1 MKNSFVVKD
10 SIKTA
15 AYNLST
21 LWILLAITVFFGI
34 FGNNFLKGGNISN
47 IINQAGFLAIIGVSQ
62 LVVILTGGINL
73 SIGSCM
79 ALSTVLLGPL
89 MLAKAEMP
97 FALIFVMVVVCG
109 GLIGIINGFMVTLL
123 NIPAF
128 LATFATMYVARGAAW
143 LYIGKGVYYGINE
156 NIRFFATGVLF
167 RIGTFRV
174 TMPMVLA
181 AVFLAGM
188 AFFITKSNI
197 GRKIYFT
204 GSNPEAARF
213 SGIPTQRI
221 VIFAHILSGLI
232 SGFAGIMYVARIN
245 AADANLGV
253 TYHFDAISVALIGG
267 AIMSGGSGS
276 IWGVAAGAVIISVI
290 QSGMNN
296 MQVPTEL
303 QTAFLGVLIIVA
315 VCFNTFLQKK
325 KIQNTERHITDLA
338 GKTVKGGAQA

>member
-1 MKNSFVVKD
+1 MKNNISVKG
-10 SIKTA
+10 SIKAA

-21 LWILLAITVFFGI
+21 LWILLGITVFFCI

-89 MLAKAEMP
+89 MLAKTDMP
-97 FALIFVMVVVCG
+97 FALIFIMVIVCG
-109 GLIGIINGFMVTLL
+109 GLIGIINGLMVSIL

-167 RIGTFRV
+167 SVGTFRV

-181 AVFLAGM
+181 VVFLSGT
-188 AFFITKSNI
+188 AFFITKSTI

-213 SGIPTQRI
+213 SGISTKRI
-221 VIFAHILSGLI
+221 VVFAHILSGLI

-253 TYHFDAISVALIGG
+253 SYHFDAISVALIGG

-276 IWGVAAGAVIISVI
+276 IWGVAGGAVIISVI

-303 QTAFLGVLIIVA
+303 QTAFLGVLIIAA

-325 KIQNTERHITDLA
+325 KIQNTEQPVGRPT
-338 GKTVKGGAQA
+338 GKTVKRGATA